1 MPDSPYTSR
10 SLALY
15 ALLQVATLIFCWS
28 WFIAL
33 GISAFVLFS
42 IGQIEYWLLFL
53 AGCAGVYGLR
63 PNLERAIDA
72 YWLGPKLNE
81 GALKVRADQLRPVKR
96 RIHLIFTLVMFAL
109 LLAAIIAAYSGLLGP
124 AAVRAGSSAL
134 VQPL

>member
-1 MPDSPYTSR
+1 MPEHPYTSR

-33 GISAFVLFS
+33 GIGALVFFS

-53 AGCAGVYGLR
+53 AACAGIYGLR

-72 YWLGPKLNE
+72 FWLGPKLNE
-81 GALKVRADQLRPVKR
+81 GALKVRTDQLRPIKR

-109 LLAAIIAAYSGLLGP
+109 LLVAIIVTYSGILGSSP
-124 AAVRAGSSAL
+124 LQAGSASL
-134 VQPL
+134 FRQL